1 MEGTIK
7 ATEAVRGFSELLN
20 NIKYKGERYTILRG
34 GKPVALI
41 GPIKK
46 PSEIIRLKDLKK
58 LIEEIPSLGTDAETF
73 AKDINAIIG
82 SQPNLPG
89 KEQWE

>member
-1 MEGTIK
+1 MESTIK

-20 NIKYKGERYTILRG
+20 NIKYKGEHYTILRG

-41 GPIKK
+41 GPVKT
-46 PSEIIRLKDLKK
+46 PPEIIHLKDLKR
-58 LIEEIPSLGTDAETF
+58 LMEEIPSLGSEAETF
-73 AKDINAIIG
+73 AKDIKAIIG

-89 KEQWE
+89 EGQWE